1 TVFHLFGFGRDA
13 FLYHLPRLGFDII
26 AVRTAPPSQRD
37 AYGRPSGWTSLLG
50 RSMKATVKATDSLA
64 YRFLGMWGLD
74 RQAWGFS
81 IEVMARK
88 TGSPR
93 SHEGGGG

>member
-1 TVFHLFGFGRDA
+1 LDHLAVTHLFGFGRSA
-13 FLYHLPRLGFDII
+13 FLYHLPRLGFDIL

-37 AYGRPSGWTSLLG
+37 AYGPPSGWTSLLG
-50 RSMKATVKATDSLA
+50 RSMKVTDSLA

-74 RQAWGFS
+74 RKAWGFS

-88 TGSPR
+88 AGSPTSR
-93 SHEGGGG
+93 DGGGG